1 MCSGFEL
8 PSRAPPVLDSL
19 LDCSGGAVCVCVCVC
34 VYVYALFLPVITS
47 GGCCSE
53 REEVGDKVVDGWG
66 GREAKEGDGGA
77 SDR

>member
-1 MCSGFEL
+1 VC
-8 PSRAPPVLDSL
+8 
-19 LDCSGGAVCVCVCVC
+19 VCVCVCVC